1 MIIYGVHWHKYYL
14 SARIK
19 YKSATA
25 RADATVNVWL
35 LFTYIWPGSQTN
47 TVASALTVTEPVYM
61 RRFRLSDLDCQ
72 RNATKN
78 PFQRESG
85 RCSIVV
91 PFIPGV

>member
-35 LFTYIWPGSQTN
+35 LFTYIYLARN
-47 TVASALTVTEPVYM
+47 
-61 RRFRLSDLDCQ
+61 SDKYCGICFNRDRAGLY
-72 RNATKN
+72 A
-78 PFQRESG
+78 E
-85 RCSIVV
+85 I
-91 PFIPGV
+91 